1 MVQWHSGDGS
11 IVGFDVLSGL
21 SNLNESGAAGG
32 VVSNPP
38 VGLFTGIRLLM
49 PCTRVCSAL

>member
-1 MVQWHSGDGS
+1 MVRWHSGDGS

-49 PCTRVCSAL
+49 PRTRVCSAL